1 MVNGEQNDNKHSE
14 RKQHINAV
22 IKRSDAMRKTE
33 RDIRSAYEDVLFD
46 LRWSVIPRREGG
58 IEVFGGNDGK
68 IVLESEE
75 EVKDLCEAMIS

>member
-1 MVNGEQNDNKHSE
+1 MY
-14 RKQHINAV
+14 
-22 IKRSDAMRKTE
+22 KRQ
-33 RDIRSAYEDVLFD
+33 VLFD

-75 EVKDLCEAMIS
+75 EVKDLCEEMCIRDSRCTAAGIRMGAESRTVHL